1 MKRHFT
7 LLLLT
12 IVASV
17 AFAQIP
23 NYVPTNGLIGYWP
36 LDGTG
41 NDLTSGGNH
50 LTNTGAVPTTD
61 RNGNANAAFSFNGSS
76 QYMVNSAPSF
86 SFNPND
92 SFTVSIWYYKP
103 ALAGGVAIMFGNTL
117 AGNFIWNLQSG
128 TANQTQFGVNK
139 QQSSWFWAIGSYN
152 VGVWEHFVGVYQGG
166 QMTLYKNGAVAG
178 TNTYTHTGAVAAV
191 QPLNVGKGIS
201 GNFFNGSLDDIAIYD
216 RALSVNEIGL
226 LYAGCGSLIFTQ
238 PANQTQNILS
248 NANFSTNAT
257 SNSTYQWQEN
267 SGSGWADVS
276 NGSQY
281 SGATSGLLSISN
293 LSLTNHGGQ
302 FRCLIANGACLDT
315 SDVASLTVNC
325 INIVSSDPSSQ
336 VANTNA
342 SAQMT
347 VSAIGAG
354 AGYQWQTQNGGTWN
368 NIADGGQ
375 YSGATT
381 NTLTISALTLANHNQ
396 SFRCVVGLAGC
407 ADTSAAAPL
416 TVLSGIGLDEVESAE
431 FNFYP
436 NPASKSITLGFQD
449 NLMDKTLFIQDLT
462 GKVVMTVRIE
472 SLEQKLDISALQPG
486 VYTISIENIPNKT
499 LKLMVK

>member
-1 MKRHFT
+1 
-7 LLLLT
+7 LT
-12 IVASV
+12 VA
-17 AFAQIP
+17 
-23 NYVPTNGLIGYWP
+23 
-36 LDGTG
+36 
-41 NDLTSGGNH
+41 
-50 LTNTGAVPTTD
+50 
-61 RNGNANAAFSFNGSS
+61 
-76 QYMVNSAPSF
+76 
-86 SFNPND
+86 
-92 SFTVSIWYYKP
+92 
-103 ALAGGVAIMFGNTL
+103 
-117 AGNFIWNLQSG
+117 
-128 TANQTQFGVNK
+128 
-139 QQSSWFWAIGSYN
+139 
-152 VGVWEHFVGVYQGG
+152 
-166 QMTLYKNGAVAG
+166 
-178 TNTYTHTGAVAAV
+178 
-191 QPLNVGKGIS
+191 
-201 GNFFNGSLDDIAIYD
+201 
-216 RALSVNEIGL
+216 EIGQ
-226 LYAGCGSLIFTQ
+226 LYAGCGSLVFTQ
-238 PANQTQNILS
+238 PSNQTQNILS
-248 NANFSTNAT
+248 NATFSTNAT

-276 NGSQY
+276 NGGQY
-281 SGATSGLLSISN
+281 SGATTGLLSISN
-293 LSLTNHGGQ
+293 LSLTNHGSQ

-325 INIVSSDPSSQ
+325 INVVSSDPSSQ

-354 AGYQWQTQNGGTWN
+354 ASYQWQTQNGGTWG

-375 YSGATT
+375 YGGATT

-436 NPASKSITLGFQD
+436 NPASKSITLDFQA
-449 NLMDKTLFIQDLT
+449 NLMDETLFIQDIT

-472 SLEQKLDISALQPG
+472 SLEQKLDISGLQPG